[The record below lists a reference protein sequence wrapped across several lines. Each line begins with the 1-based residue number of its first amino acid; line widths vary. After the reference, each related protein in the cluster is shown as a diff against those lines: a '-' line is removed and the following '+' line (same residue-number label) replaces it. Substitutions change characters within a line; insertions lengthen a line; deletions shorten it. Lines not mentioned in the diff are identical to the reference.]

1 VVDPPSRY
9 LELMRLVSFVLG
21 CAVLALAGCN
31 GGGQSASQ
39 PTVGSTQATLISY
52 DEAMQ
57 RPVAIGDATK
67 KCRERQLSG
76 DQVVA
81 ELDRH
86 LDEMYHQCVVSESR
100 RGNVPSTVTI
110 DIAILGDGSVQGATV
125 SPGSKRL
132 QGCIGNIVEK
142 ISFPKFA
149 APRMGARYQFHTS

>member
-39 PTVGSTQATLISY
+39 PTVGSTQAALISY

-100 RGNVPSTVTI
+100 RGNVPSTVISRSLET
-110 DIAILGDGSVQGATV
+110 APCRARR
-125 SPGSKRL
+125 SPPEASACRAASETSWKR
-132 QGCIGNIVEK
+132 
-142 ISFPKFA
+142 
-149 APRMGARYQFHTS
+149 